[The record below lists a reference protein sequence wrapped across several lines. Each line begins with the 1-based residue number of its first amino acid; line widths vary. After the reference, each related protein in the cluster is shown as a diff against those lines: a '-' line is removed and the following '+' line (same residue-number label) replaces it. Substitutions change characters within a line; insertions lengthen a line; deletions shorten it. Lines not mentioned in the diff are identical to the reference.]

1 MTQSQ
6 ETRILIVDSEPQT
19 SKVLSGWLEA
29 EGYECVLAGDVDEAS
44 ERLEQGGGSQF
55 FWPTSRYLKS
65 QGLNGSQRLKK
76 VILRWR
82 SSWLPEPRTVRG

>member
-29 EGYECVLAGDVDEAS
+29 EGYECVPLSLHVS
-44 ERLEQGGGSQF
+44 VCLCMCLS
-55 FWPTSRYLKS
+55 
-65 QGLNGSQRLKK
+65 
-76 VILRWR
+76 V
-82 SSWLPEPRTVRG
+82 